1 MKFNLLTRFLS
12 ISTLGL
18 SVCGI
23 LLTSSSSVDAHD
35 AQNNDEVISFQSYN
49 FSDRY
54 IRHRN
59 FLGYLEPISDELGRK
74 DATYKLVPGLANSK
88 CSSFESVNFPG
99 HFLRHE
105 NFRLK
110 LGRRINQALFMED
123 ATFCTKTRL
132 FGDNTSSRSFESL
145 NFPGHY
151 IRHKNFELWIDPSDG
166 SDLFRK
172 DATFSITTPL
182 YP

>member
-1 MKFNLLTRFLS
+1 MKFNLLKRFLS
-12 ISTLGL
+12 ISTLSL

-23 LLTSSSSVDAHD
+23 LLTSSSSVDA
-35 AQNNDEVISFQSYN
+35 QNNYEVISFQSYN

-110 LGRRINQALFMED
+110 LARRINQRLFRED
-123 ATFCTKTRL
+123 ATFCIKTRL
-132 FGDNTSSRSFESL
+132 FGDNTSSWSFESL

-182 YP
+182 YR

>member
-1 MKFNLLTRFLS
+1 MKFSWLKKLLGV
-12 ISTLGL
+12 STLGL
-18 SVCGI
+18 SVCGM
-23 LLTSSSSVDAHD
+23 LLTSSSSVY
-35 AQNNDEVISFQSYN
+35 AQNSGEVISFSSYN

-59 FLGYLEPISDELGRK
+59 FLGYLEPISDDLGRK
-74 DATYKLVPGLANSK
+74 DATYRLVSGLANSN
-88 CSSFESVNFPG
+88 CTSFESVNFPG

-110 LGRRINQALFMED
+110 LVRRINQRLFRED
-123 ATFCTKTRL
+123 ATFCIKTRL
-132 FGDNTSSRSFESL
+132 FGDNTSSWSLESL

-151 IRHKNFELWIDPSDG
+151 IRHKNFELWVDPSDG

-172 DATFSITTPL
+172 DATFSITSPL
-182 YP
+182 YR

>member
-1 MKFNLLTRFLS
+1 MKFNLLKRLLS

-23 LLTSSSSVDAHD
+23 VLTSSSSVY
-35 AQNNDEVISFQSYN
+35 AQYKSLYGQVQSFRSYN
-49 FSDRY
+49 FPDRY

-59 FLGYLEPISDELGRK
+59 LLGYIEPINNELGRK
-74 DATYKLVPGLANSK
+74 DASFKIVRGLANSK

-105 NFRLK
+105 NFRLQ
-110 LGRRINQALFMED
+110 LSRMINQQLFRED
-123 ATFCTKTRL
+123 ATFCIKGGV
-132 FGDNTSSRSFESL
+132 FGDDQRWTFESL

-151 IRHKNFELWIDPSDG
+151 IRHKNFELWVERSDG
-166 SDLFRK
+166 SDLFAQ
-172 DATFSITTPL
+172 DASFRIFNPL
-182 YP
+182 YR

>member
-1 MKFNLLTRFLS
+1 MKFNLLKRFLS

-23 LLTSSSSVDAHD
+23 LLTSSSSVY
-35 AQNNDEVISFQSYN
+35 AQSISEFTSFRSSN
-49 FSDRY
+49 FPNHY
-54 IRHRN
+54 IRHKN
-59 FLGYLEPISDELGRK
+59 FLGYIEPISDDLGRK
-74 DATYKLVPGLANSK
+74 DASYKLIPGLANSK

-110 LGRRINQALFMED
+110 LARRINQRLFRED
-123 ATFCTKTRL
+123 ATFCVVPGL
-132 FGDNTSSRSFESL
+132 FDNNASSFESL

-172 DATFSITTPL
+172 DATFSITRPL
-182 YP
+182 YR

>member
-1 MKFNLLTRFLS
+1 MKFNWLKKFLN

-23 LLTSSSSVDAHD
+23 LLTSSASVYSQSSG
-35 AQNNDEVISFQSYN
+35 EVVSFRSYN
-49 FSDRY
+49 FGDRY

-59 FLGYLEPISDELGRK
+59 FLGYLEPINDELGRK
-74 DATYKLVPGLANSK
+74 DATYKLVPGLANRN
-88 CSSFESVNFPG
+88 CTSFESVNFPG

-105 NFRLK
+105 NFQLK
-110 LGRRINQALFMED
+110 LARRINQRLFSED
-123 ATFCTKTRL
+123 ATFCIKSAL
-132 FGDNTSSRSFESL
+132 FGNDASSWSFESL

-151 IRHKNFELWIDPSDG
+151 IRHRNFELWIDPSDG

-172 DATFSITTPL
+172 DATFGITNPL
-182 YP
+182 YR

>member
-1 MKFNLLTRFLS
+1 MKFNWMRKFLHL
-12 ISTLGL
+12 STLGL

-23 LLTSSSSVDAHD
+23 LLTSSSSVHS
-35 AQNNDEVISFQSYN
+35 QSTSEVVSFRSYN

-54 IRHRN
+54 IRHKN
-59 FLGYLEPISDELGRK
+59 FLGYLEPISDDLGRK

-88 CSSFESVNFPG
+88 CTSFESVNFPG
-99 HFLRHE
+99 QFLRHE

-110 LGRRINQALFMED
+110 LARRINQQLFRED
-123 ATFCTKTRL
+123 ATFCIKNRL
-132 FGDNTSSRSFESL
+132 FGDDASSWSFESL

-151 IRHKNFELWIDPSDG
+151 IRHKNFELWVQPADG

-172 DATFSITTPL
+172 DATFSITNPL
-182 YP
+182 YR